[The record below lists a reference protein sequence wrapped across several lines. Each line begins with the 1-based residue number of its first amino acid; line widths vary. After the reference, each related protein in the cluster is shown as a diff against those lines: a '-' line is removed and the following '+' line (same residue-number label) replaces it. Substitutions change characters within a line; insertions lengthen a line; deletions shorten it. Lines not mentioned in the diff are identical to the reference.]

1 MRCGQL
7 PVHMSFLNVLQELG
21 ALLLSPM
28 GEGGGPD
35 VSGLICYNIASV
47 LPFGVLASW
56 HVGSSLFNQ

>member
-1 MRCGQL
+1 MVWSASCADEFPECLAGVGRSPPL
-7 PVHMSFLNVLQELG
+7 PYG
-21 ALLLSPM
+21 
-28 GEGGGPD
+28 GGGGPD